1 MNKEANVSNLKV
13 RDKVVYNI
21 EGSSMLKLNRPDL
34 IGTFERITYGV
45 VTEFSVYSNIA
56 VIRWIDY
63 KGIVVFR
70 SWIVYT
76 KYLELYKP

>member
-1 MNKEANVSNLKV
+1 MKKGDATWSDLEKG
-13 RDKVVYNI
+13 DKVVVKKNKI
-21 EGSSMLKLNRPDL
+21 IPRERFLTSKKIVCGIVLNLAYLGR
-34 IGTFERITYGV
+34 IGHYATV
-45 VTEFSVYSNIA
+45 
-56 VIRWIDY
+56 RWIDY